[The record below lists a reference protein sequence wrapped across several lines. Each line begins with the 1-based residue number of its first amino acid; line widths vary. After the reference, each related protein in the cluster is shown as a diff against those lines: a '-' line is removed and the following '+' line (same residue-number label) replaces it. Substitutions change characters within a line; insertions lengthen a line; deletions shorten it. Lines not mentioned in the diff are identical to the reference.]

1 MSKVRGQ
8 SWEELLEK
16 QLANNEEL
24 RLLFDEKRFY
34 LQVAHLVIELRAKL
48 GISQAQL
55 AKKANVSQ
63 PLIARLEKGDLRR
76 TPTFGTVHKILNALG
91 YSVEI
96 AAKQEQ
102 RKAA

>member
-1 MSKVRGQ
+1 MSKVRRE
-8 SWEELLEK
+8 SWEEMLEK
-16 QLANNEEL
+16 QLAKNEEL

-34 LQVAHLVIELRAKL
+34 LQVAHLVIELRTKL
-48 GISQAQL
+48 GISQVGL
-55 AKKANVSQ
+55 AKKAKVSQ
-63 PLIARLEKGDLRR
+63 PLIARLEKGDHRR

-96 AAKQEQ
+96 TAKQDQ